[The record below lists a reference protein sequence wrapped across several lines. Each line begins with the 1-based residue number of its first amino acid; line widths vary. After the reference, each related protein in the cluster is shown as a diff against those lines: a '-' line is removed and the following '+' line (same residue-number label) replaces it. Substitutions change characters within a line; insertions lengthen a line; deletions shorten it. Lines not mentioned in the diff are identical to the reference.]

1 MLSTVVHET
10 NNASPSRA
18 TKGDTLVQD
27 SLLSTGEAGTNGKN
41 KRRERIEKAKR
52 IEELKHSIK
61 LEKAYLTPAD
71 VSGGVHAFMLWKNVS
86 SQNILSLDWRGYPTN
101 AKGEPVACE
110 IDGNTESGG
119 HFIGPAVPG
128 GTYGDDFGWYYLW
141 HNPSARK
148 LVLTSIDIEY
158 DDGSKIHISQDELK
172 YIR

>member
-1 MLSTVVHET
+1 GCISLNLSDNSVMRGRVHARRT
-10 NNASPSRA
+10 L
-18 TKGDTLVQD
+18 KGLVAD
-27 SLLSTGEAGTNGKN
+27 L
-41 KRRERIEKAKR
+41 R
-52 IEELKHSIK
+52 
-61 LEKAYLTPAD
+61 LTSSD
-71 VSGGVHAFMLWKNVS
+71 VSGGVHAFLIWKNVS

-110 IDGNTESGG
+110 IDGTTESGG

>member
-1 MLSTVVHET
+1 MGGYPPFS
-10 NNASPSRA
+10 A
-18 TKGDTLVQD
+18 
-27 SLLSTGEAGTNGKN
+27 
-41 KRRERIEKAKR
+41 
-52 IEELKHSIK
+52 
-61 LEKAYLTPAD
+61 AYLTPAD
-71 VSGGVHAFMLWKNVS
+71 VSGGVHAFLIWKNVS

-110 IDGNTESGG
+110 IDGTTESGG
-119 HFIGPAVPG
+119 HFIGPEVPG